1 MALSRTSRTVGFA
14 ELDEQRGLRLI
25 TTIVGEQSPDD
36 LIVAMPPQV
45 VLEEREGH
53 TVILFLTLED
63 AQ

>member
-1 MALSRTSRTVGFA
+1 M
-14 ELDEQRGLRLI
+14 RLI

-36 LIVAMPPQV
+36 LIVDMPPQV